1 MIHIAEQF
9 PLPLDCPKAA
19 LELQLREQ
27 WEKNRA
33 ADAHN
38 WTDEAMA
45 MVWYLGF
52 SNWDLWNSLAN
63 YTRDQVVNAY
73 RYEQESL
80 AWNGRKTIRSY
91 REACPPVSP
100 EVMRQFHERVE
111 NMAQQLAGDWS
122 ANRPASVFTYDTS
135 IAAAV
140 SCRLG
145 RRVEAVPKDEKIY
158 EVYP

>member
-1 MIHIAEQF
+1 MKYVAEQF
-9 PLPLDCPKAA
+9 PLPLDDPKVAF
-19 LELQLREQ
+19 EFQLREQ

-63 YTRDQVVNAY
+63 YTRSQVVDAY
-73 RYEQESL
+73 RFEQSALE
-80 AWNGRKTIRSY
+80 WNGRKTIRPY
-91 REACPPVSP
+91 REACPPVCP
-100 EVMRQFHERVE
+100 EAMRQFRERVE
-111 NMAQQLAGDWS
+111 NMAQQLAADWS
-122 ANRPASVFTYDTS
+122 ANRPPSVFTYDTS
-135 IAAAV
+135 LVAAV

-145 RRVEAVPKDEKIY
+145 RRVEAVPKDGQSY